1 MAEMAKRSEVKAFEE
16 FVDGNRRAI
25 WYSEYLEVVQQLE
38 KEDPSLKED
47 SDMTKEQ
54 LKKKLEGY
62 IAYR

>member
-16 FVDGNRRAI
+16 FVDENRKAV
-25 WYSEYLEVVQQLE
+25 WYTEYLEEVQRLE
-38 KEDPSLKED
+38 KEDPALLEE
-47 SDMTKEQ
+47 SDITIEQ